1 MYYDGEDTQELRVTD
16 DAVGHHGRGEFQ
28 IAFVVVG
35 HGGCRRRRLRVR
47 RRVRRRMAVRGVPFA
62 VLPVVVMVVM
72 FVVFVVSLV
81 VVRVVVVFVV
91 TVVIV
96 VRRLVAAALA
106 VQRRHLAR
114 RRQPACPDFRVLVRR
129 PRPRPRDDRLTVGIV
144 HHLRGPHVCRRRR
157 RHHGRGPDFTPE
169 RVEGKVFPRVRG
181 HHLKKQM

>member
-1 MYYDGEDTQELRVTD
+1 MYYDGEDTHELRVTD
-16 DAVGHHGRGEFQ
+16 DAVGHYGRGEFQ

-62 VLPVVVMVVM
+62 VLLVVVMVVM

-81 VVRVVVVFVV
+81 VVVVVVFVV

-96 VRRLVAAALA
+96 VGRLVAAALA
-106 VQRRHLAR
+106 VERRHLAR
-114 RRQPACPDFRVLVRR
+114 SPACPDFRVLVR
-129 PRPRPRDDRLTVGIV
+129 RPRPRDDRLTVGIV
-144 HHLRGPHVCRRRR
+144 HHLRGPRVCRRRR